1 MIRKPAPPP
10 VQPKDT
16 PPKLEDR
23 IKEIHVSP
31 KVKRFFWQGKLL
43 PAFWTVASVVSLFVN
58 LVLII
63 VLISL
68 GKRLFEFKKL
78 IEGQLIGGL
87 YDNFVLMDKAHIITD
102 INVDASIP
110 IQFNLPVSS
119 NTTVYLTKDVEIPNT
134 WVALTT
140 AGQGIALSI
149 NAPADITLPEGTPLD
164 IQLTMTVPVS
174 TTVPVSL
181 PVHVDIPLNQTELH
195 QPFTGL
201 QSVVKPYRDYLGS
214 LPNTWEETPFC
225 TPKTDWLCQKLLGT
239 GK

>member
-10 VQPKDT
+10 VQPEQP
-16 PPKLEDR
+16 PPKLENR

-31 KVKRFFWQGKLL
+31 RVKRFFWQGKLL

-68 GKRLFEFKKL
+68 GKQLFEFKKL

-102 INVDASIP
+102 INVAASIP
-110 IQFNLPVSS
+110 IQFDLPVST
-119 NTTVYLTKDVEIPNT
+119 NTTVILTKDIKIPNT
-134 WVALTT
+134 WVALNT
-140 AGQGIALSI
+140 AGQGINLSI

-164 IQLTMTVPVS
+164 IQLTMMVPVS

-201 QSVVKPYRDYLGS
+201 QSVVRPYRDYLGS
-214 LPNTWEETPFC
+214 LPDTWEETVLC
-225 TPKTDWLCQKLLGT
+225 TSKTDWFCQNLFGT

>member
-10 VQPKDT
+10 VQPEQP

-31 KVKRFFWQGKLL
+31 RLKRFFWQGKLL

-68 GKRLFEFKKL
+68 GKQLFEFKKL

-102 INVDASIP
+102 INVAASIP
-110 IQFNLPVSS
+110 IQFDLPVST
-119 NTTVYLTKDVEIPNT
+119 NTTVILTKDIKIPNT
-134 WVALTT
+134 WVALNT
-140 AGQGIALSI
+140 AGQGINLSI

-164 IQLTMTVPVS
+164 IQLTMMVPVS

-201 QSVVKPYRDYLGS
+201 QSVVRPYRDYLGS
-214 LPNTWEETPFC
+214 LPDTWEETVLC
-225 TPKTDWLCQKLLGT
+225 TSKTDWFCQKLLGT

>member
-1 MIRKPAPPP
+1 MIRKPTPPP
-10 VQPKDT
+10 VQSKQTLPKQ
-16 PPKLEDR
+16 EDKT
-23 IKEIHVSP
+23 KEIHVSP
-31 KVKRFFWQGKLL
+31 RVKHFFWQGKLL

-68 GKRLFEFKKL
+68 GKQLFEFKKL

-87 YDNFVLMDKAHIITD
+87 YNNFVLMDKAHIITD

-110 IQFNLPVSS
+110 IRFDLPVSS
-119 NTTVYLTKDVEIPNT
+119 NTTVYLTKDTKIPNT
-134 WVALTT
+134 WVALNT
-140 AGQGIALSI
+140 AGQGINLSI

-164 IQLTMTVPVS
+164 IQLTLMVPVS

-201 QSVVKPYRDYLGS
+201 QSVVRPYRDYLGG
-214 LPNTWEETPFC
+214 LPDTWEETVLC
-225 TPKTDWLCQKLLGT
+225 TSKADWFCQKLFGT
-239 GK
+239 SK